1 MLSPRA
7 RIDTVHE
14 CGVRHDAPARCGGR
28 GTSRRRLDYG
38 LGRRTGASVR
48 RGSPAVVESRA
59 IEGRRRPCSS
69 DAARSIHS
77 HAATIRVVK
86 SAARRQRAESR
97 PTSWQ
102 KQQAWRQVGQR
113 IRHAIAAPRLGGRRN
128 PGGGLRDRNDDT
140 PGGAATGPRADDE
153 RLAQTGCA
161 AGTIVAD
168 FACAD
173 LVAVLQ
179 AGDPGAC
186 QERLRKPR
194 QSAGRPQRFRP
205 LERNEPRLSWSSD

>member
-7 RIDTVHE
+7 RIDTMRE
-14 CGVRHDAPARCGGR
+14 CRVRHDAPARCGGR
-28 GTSRRRLDYG
+28 GTSRRRLDYS

-48 RGSPAVVESRA
+48 RGSPAVVESRT
-59 IEGRRRPCSS
+59 IGGRRRSCSS
-69 DAARSIHS
+69 DASRSIHS
-77 HAATIRVVK
+77 HARPSLRKGHNDYRGNTRPEHAATIRVVK
-86 SAARRQRAESR
+86 AAARRQRAESR

-102 KQQAWRQVGQR
+102 KQQAWRQAGQR
-113 IRHAIAAPRLGGRRN
+113 IRHAIAAPRLGGRGN

-168 FACAD
+168 FASAD

-186 QERLRKPR
+186 QERLRKP
-194 QSAGRPQRFRP
+194 
-205 LERNEPRLSWSSD
+205 